1 MEREKCTQLMLN
13 LITERNLNIH
23 PFYNLEDALWM
34 VDEQVSSGAF
44 KRVVVLDG
52 RNCVSSTVR

>member
-1 MEREKCTQLMLN
+1 MYTVNVELN
-13 LITERNLNIH
+13 NGKEFEYS
-23 PFYNLEDALWM
+23 FYNLEDALWM
-34 VDEQVSSGAF
+34 VDEQVSSGTF